1 MSQIVDLFVKY
12 YILSIISGII
22 ATIVCAVLA
31 DRKGRSVGG
40 WIVGGLLLGWVGVI
54 ILACLSNQSIHPN
67 STKVVEKHYYHNQ
80 SMNEENTEQI
90 SVKSSPTH
98 RWRCHNCNQLISAD
112 PCPFCGQVFSTESD
126 SDK

>member
-1 MSQIVDLFVKY
+1 MSQIIDLFVTY
-12 YILSIISGII
+12 YIRSIISGII

-31 DRKGRSVGG
+31 DRKGRRVGG

-67 STKVVEKHYYHNQ
+67 STRVVEKHYYHNQ
-80 SMNEENTEQI
+80 SMN
-90 SVKSSPTH
+90 TH
-98 RWRCHNCNQLISAD
+98 RWRCDNCGQMISAD
-112 PCPFCGQVFSTESD
+112 PCPFCGQVFSAKSD